1 MNKKIV
7 KKGLFILCVLGV
19 FSIYGLKGNIIND
32 TTQDIT
38 WHWPDSIEN
47 ILVIPDSVLFRGDS
61 LNTPMSVY
69 TPEQKKLARAM
80 AMLMYKHAKVKDDRM
95 VFDMSREEFL
105 KTGIHEVY
113 YDELIHSFKNTNDI
127 MDKDTLGHFSNLVND
142 WEKMK
147 EEMRLEMGLNIE

>member
-1 MNKKIV
+1 MKKVLVSLFTLLIV
-7 KKGLFILCVLGV
+7 SV
-19 FSIYGLKGNIIND
+19 FSIYGLRGDGIND
-32 TTQDIT
+32 TTQDVI
-38 WHWPDSIEN
+38 WHWPDSVEN

-69 TPEQKKLARAM
+69 TPEQKELARAM
-80 AMLMYKHAKVKDDRM
+80 ATLMYKHAKVKDDRM
-95 VFDMSREEFL
+95 VFDMSREEFF

-127 MDKDTLGHFSNLVND
+127 MDKDTLEHFGKLAND

-147 EEMRLEMGLNIE
+147 EEMRLEMGLDIE